1 MQVAIQCAGFTPG
14 EADQLRRAMATFKL
28 TGGVSH
34 FKEKLIGGMVARGYT
49 AAFAERTFSQIEGF
63 GSYGFPESH
72 AASFAIIA
80 YVSSWV
86 KCHHPDV
93 FCAALLNSQPM
104 GFYAPA
110 QIVRDATAHGV
121 EVRAVDVNRSRWD
134 CTLEETNGRFLAVQ
148 LGLRMVKGLAEVHG
162 AAIVVA
168 RGEHPYAGIE
178 ELWRRARVPVTALER
193 LGEADAYGSLTV
205 DRRGAIWAIRPLAE
219 APLPLFTAAE
229 GDAGPLPEVV
239 EPMVALAPMRPGREV
254 VEDYGSVGLSLRAH
268 PVAFVRDDLRAR
280 GMVCCGDLAGLRDGK
295 RVVVPGLVLVRQK
308 PGSAKGVMF
317 ITLEDE
323 TGISNLIVWPSVFER
338 QRRLV
343 LTASMI
349 ACHGR
354 VQKEGGVLHVIV
366 ERLEDLSGLLRQVGE
381 RDFAM
386 PTGRGDEAKHGGGP
400 DARDVGVPR
409 VRDIYCP
416 ERLATGIKVATRDF
430 R

>member
-1 MQVAIQCAGFTPG
+1 MQVAIQCAGFSAG

-34 FKEKLIGGMVARGYT
+34 FKDKLIGGMVDRGYT
-49 AAFAERTFSQIEGF
+49 AEFAARTFSQIEGF

-110 QIVRDATAHGV
+110 QIVRDAREHGV
-121 EVRAVDVNRSRWD
+121 AVRPVDVNRSRWD
-134 CTLEETNGRFLAVQ
+134 CTLEATDGRFLAVR
-148 LGLRMVKGLAEVHG
+148 LGLRMVKGLSGAHG
-162 AAIVVA
+162 AAIVAA
-168 RGEHPYAGIE
+168 RGEHPYGTLD
-178 ELWRRARVPVTALER
+178 ELWRRAGVPVAALER

-205 DRRGAIWAIRPLAE
+205 DRRGAIWSIRALAAE
-219 APLPLFTAAE
+219 PLPLFVAAD
-229 GDAGPLPEVV
+229 GDGRPQPEVV
-239 EPMVALAPMRPGREV
+239 EPAVALTPMRPGREV

-280 GMVCCGDLAGLRDGK
+280 GMVCCGDLPGLPDGK

-323 TGISNLIVWPSVFER
+323 TGIANAIVWPSVFER

-343 LTASMI
+343 LTASMV
-349 ACHGR
+349 ACHCR
-354 VQKEGGVLHVIV
+354 VQKEGRVLHVIV
-366 ERLEDLSGLLRQVGE
+366 ERLEDLSGLLREVGD
-381 RDFAM
+381 RAFVV

-400 DARDVGVPR
+400 DARDLGVPK

-416 ERLATGIKVATRDF
+416 ERLATGIRVATRDF